1 MFWDETA
8 SFPEDALKLG
18 HYLVPIMDV
27 CSALIDKILTQNGQ
41 VLHTSMN
48 RPLTLDALSDME
60 GQVVQAQFMA
70 CVHEKL
76 GSQVLQGGLGECG
89 DRRIPT
95 AWSSWGHYTE
105 RTDLSTAARRI
116 IPTPEVADNYL
127 CVEILLPRG
136 RQVVIGHVV
145 MQKRD
150 ANRNAIEKV
159 YANLTLDM
167 RQYQVELTGDMI
179 TELTANVIAE
189 SMNAQCDVD
198 IKSIY
203 Y

>member
-1 MFWDETA
+1 M
-8 SFPEDALKLG
+8 
-18 HYLVPIMDV
+18 
-27 CSALIDKILTQNGQ
+27 
-41 VLHTSMN
+41 
-48 RPLTLDALSDME
+48 
-60 GQVVQAQFMA
+60 
-70 CVHEKL
+70 
-76 GSQVLQGGLGECG
+76 
-89 DRRIPT
+89 
-95 AWSSWGHYTE
+95 
-105 RTDLSTAARRI
+105 
-116 IPTPEVADNYL
+116 
-127 CVEILLPRG
+127 
-136 RQVVIGHVV
+136 VIGHVV